1 MHAEDIP
8 NHSDDRRIMQAAI
21 ERALALGASVAGFVP
36 ARLLRDCPSA
46 RAEGYRGWETFT
58 GSVIVLGLHHDPA
71 MPEMDYWEEGRSTP
85 GDRMLRG
92 MTTAIARWLS
102 EEHGRAARD
111 IPYQIDA
118 GGIFLKDAAA
128 LAGLGCIGRNNLVI
142 VPEFG
147 PRVRFRALWAD
158 LEVNYSA
165 PPFMPS
171 PCEGCP
177 RFCETACPQQALTG
191 GQYSRQ
197 RCLRR
202 MDEDKMQAA
211 AQQRKSGHEQPVDHC
226 RTCDLVC
233 PAGTVSGK
241 KKNTRR

>member
-1 MHAEDIP
+1 MYGEDLP
-8 NHSDDRRIMQAAI
+8 DRCDDRRIMQAAI
-21 ERALALGASVAGFVP
+21 DRAFALGASVAGFVP

-46 RAEGYRGWETFT
+46 RVEGYRGWDTFT
-58 GSVIVLGLHHDPA
+58 GSVIVLGLYHDPA

-92 MTTAIARWLS
+92 MTTAIAEWLS
-102 EEHGRAARD
+102 EEHGRAAHD

-118 GGIFLKDAAA
+118 GGIFLKDAAV

-142 VPEFG
+142 VPRFG

-158 LEVNYSA
+158 LEVENYVS
-165 PPFMPS
+165 PCMPS

-177 RFCETACPQQALTG
+177 RPCETACPQQALIG
-191 GQYSRQ
+191 GTYSRQ

-202 MDEDKMQAA
+202 MDEDKIQAA
-211 AQQRKSGHEQPVDHC
+211 AQKQTSGQEQPVDHC

-241 KKNTRR
+241 KEARR

>member
-1 MHAEDIP
+1 MQGEDNP
-8 NHSDDRRIMQAAI
+8 DHSDDRRIMQEAI

-46 RAEGYRGWETFT
+46 QAEGYRGWDTFV
-58 GSVIVLGLHHDPA
+58 GSVIVLGLYHDPA

-92 MTTAIARWLS
+92 MTTAIAGWLS
-102 EEHGRAARD
+102 EEYGRAARD

-142 VPEFG
+142 VPGFG
-147 PRVRFRALWAD
+147 PRVRFRGLWAD
-158 LEVNYSA
+158 LNVEATALTSL
-165 PPFMPS
+165 PF
-171 PCEGCP
+171 PCGGCP
-177 RFCETACPQQALTG
+177 RPCETACPQQALTG
-191 GQYSRQ
+191 GKYSRQ

-202 MDEDKMQAA
+202 MDADRMEAA
-211 AQQRKSGHEQPVDHC
+211 AQKQKSGQDQPVDHC

-233 PAGTVSGK
+233 PAGRMSGK
-241 KKNTRR
+241 KKNIRR